1 MLAGIQKMDIKNS
14 KTKDVLDKVKTKIK
28 LIKEELDLVNRN
40 QTLKEQSLKVEYQL
54 LEAAAQ
60 HART

>member
-1 MLAGIQKMDIKNS
+1 MDIKNS

>member
-1 MLAGIQKMDIKNS
+1 MVGIQKMDIKNS